1 MSEFDMIKTS
11 KPNLNAKTLVNYRNL
26 YKRLKEIVGDKD
38 ITSLTQD
45 EVIKSVNDVKG
56 KKGEPATPSV
66 KTSLLS
72 LALVLREAFELD
84 VGELKK
90 AILKSRDEVKT
101 HTVEVNNVLI
111 KDELPSVKELTSH
124 LEGLYTAEKWRP
136 YIMNWLMINLGVR
149 NKDLN
154 LEIVDKKSKEE
165 LDPKKNYLIVN
176 GKTSID
182 YQRGD
187 FKTVKKFGDME
198 NTITNKKLINAV
210 RQVMDIEG
218 DNKYL
223 LSLGHNTQIAET
235 SLNKW
240 VSKHTLNGMGQGK
253 IFKAVIASASKI
265 KEKKIAG
272 TRGTALGTVE
282 DFYNVNKVIKKKG
295 SKKAKK
301 EEEEKPKETEALKE
315 ILAEAPKKKVV
326 RKKKTLIIQE
336 PNGLDLIKDLY

>member
-11 KPNLNAKTLVNYRNL
+11 KPDLNAKTLVNYRNL

-38 ITSLTQD
+38 ITSLSQD
-45 EVIKSVNDVKG
+45 EVIKAVNDVKG

-90 AILKSRDEVKT
+90 AILKSRDDVKT

-154 LEIVDKKSKEE
+154 LEIVDKKAKEE

-182 YQRGD
+182 YERGD

-198 NTITNKKLINAV
+198 NTITNKKFINAV
-210 RQVMDIEG
+210 RHVMDIEG

-223 LSLGHNTQIAET
+223 LSLGHNQEIAET

-253 IFKAVIASASKI
+253 IFKAVIANATK
-265 KEKKIAG
+265 KKTEKLSD
-272 TRGTALGTVE
+272 TRGTALDTIH
-282 DFYNVNKVIKKKG
+282 DFYDVNKVIKKKG

-301 EEEEKPKETEALKE
+301 EAEPKPKETEALKE
-315 ILAEAPKKKVV
+315 ILAEAPKPKAKKFKIV
-326 RKKKTLIIQE
+326 KKPETKKEALVE
-336 PNGLDLIKDLY
+336 DW